1 MPEISIIVPVYNT
14 ERFVSKCIESI
25 LGQTFE
31 DFELILI
38 DDGSTDQSGD
48 ICDKYATKD
57 SRVKVIH
64 QKNTG
69 VSAARNRG
77 LDVAQGNYLYFV
89 DSDDYLESNAL
100 EIIYP
105 YFFDSDIDMVCF
117 GFQYRDE
124 NYNLIRLNEYTQKVL
139 IREELIEEFFKSPN
153 RLNGS
158 CWNKIFRKEKISA
171 LRFDETVSYSEDW
184 IFLFEAIYCCRQ
196 GITIPYCLYNV
207 IEREDSTT
215 RKNVINGMYNIVL
228 GFERLYRKVL
238 DTNKSLESLA
248 LNKLIDSIILYIRFI
263 KHEAGLKKIR
273 YHKYTFLLKMKTF
286 KYIFIGIVHGAL
298 PKSKVHRFF
307 MEALNV

>member
-25 LGQTFE
+25 LGQSFE

-57 SRVKVIH
+57 SRVKAIH
-64 QKNTG
+64 QKNRG

-124 NYNLIRLNEYTQKVL
+124 NSNLIRLNEYTQKVL

-207 IEREDSTT
+207 IEREDSIT
-215 RKNVINGMYNIVL
+215 RKNVIDGMYNIVL
-228 GFERLYRKVL
+228 GFERVFRKVIKT
-238 DTNKSLESLA
+238 DKSLESLA
-248 LNKLIDSIILYIRFI
+248 LNKLLDSILLYIRFI
-263 KHEAGLKKIR
+263 KEEAKSKNIS
-273 YHKYTFLLKMKTF
+273 YHKYIILLKLKVC
-286 KYIFIGIVHGAL
+286 KYVYTGVLHRVL
-298 PKSKVHRFF
+298 PKSKVHRFLT
-307 MEALNV
+307 EALNA